1 MEDTTTSDPGGVA
14 AARAPSRVPWP
25 SLLVLGAATFV
36 MVTTE
41 MVPIAVLPEMSEG
54 LGVSEAQTGLLV
66 SVWAAVV
73 VVGSLPLMGL
83 TQRFDRRAVIVWS
96 LVALAASV
104 AVTAL
109 APTYS
114 VAVAGRLVGALSVGL
129 LWATTNAYTADL
141 VADRDLARA
150 VAVVLG
156 GATLGIVIG
165 TPIASLVAQGAGW
178 RATFWGLA
186 VAALVAAV
194 LVRTVVRVPHADAAG
209 PAPSSTD
216 AAPASTP
223 DDAPAAL
230 EGAPRSI
237 RPMLA
242 LVALIALLLVGHY
255 GTYTYITRLVEAPA
269 TEVPGGVGAML
280 LVFGL
285 ASAAG
290 VVVAGRFGERTDRA
304 IVVSAIATGA
314 GVAGLSLVAVHPVV
328 GLGVLVLWGVASGA
342 LPPLAQTMV
351 LRLAGRERR
360 ALAGALIPVV
370 FNLGI
375 AIGAALAS
383 LVVGGGGLAFLPA
396 LGAAVIA
403 VATLGLAVAVRRSR
417 TATGESPRQS
427 AGNRGDTA
435 APHRSVSVVASRMTK

>member
-1 MEDTTTSDPGGVA
+1 MNETTTSNRVVE
-14 AARAPSRVPWP
+14 AARPTSRMPWP

-36 MVTTE
+36 MVTAE
-41 MVPIAVLPEMSEG
+41 MVPTAVLPEMSEG
-54 LGVSEAQTGLLV
+54 LGVSEAQTGMLV

-73 VVGSLPLMGL
+73 VVGSFPLVRL

-104 AVTAL
+104 AVTAM
-109 APTYS
+109 APVYS
-114 VAVAGRLVGALSVGL
+114 IAVAGRLVGALSVGL
-129 LWATTNAYTADL
+129 LWATTNAFTADL

-156 GATLGIVIG
+156 GATLGMVIG
-165 TPIASLVAQGAGW
+165 TPITSLVAQGAGW
-178 RATFWGLA
+178 RAAFWGLA

-194 LVRTVVRVPHADAAG
+194 LVRTIVRVPTCG
-209 PAPSSTD
+209 CRRGRPARRRMPRPHRPRMTRPL
-216 AAPASTP
+216 ARGGASR
-223 DDAPAAL
+223 
-230 EGAPRSI
+230 GI
-237 RPMLA
+237 RPMVA

-269 TEVPGGVGAML
+269 GAVPGGVGTML

-290 VVVAGRFGERTDRA
+290 VVVAGRFGERTARA

-314 GVAGLSLVAVHPVV
+314 GVAALGLVAVHPIV

-342 LPPLAQTMV
+342 LPPLAQTMI
-351 LRLAGRERR
+351 LRLAGPERR

-383 LVVGGGGLAFLPA
+383 RRRRRWRARVVAP

-403 VATLGLAVAVRRSR
+403 AAAVGLVVAVRRSGSGEAE
-417 TATGESPRQS
+417 ATS
-427 AGNRGDTA
+427 AVGRN
-435 APHRSVSVVASRMTK
+435 SR

>member
-1 MEDTTTSDPGGVA
+1 MDDTSTSNPVRVTA
-14 AARAPSRVPWP
+14 TRPTSRLPWP

-36 MVTTE
+36 MVTAE
-41 MVPIAVLPEMSEG
+41 MVPTAVLPEMSAG

-73 VVGSLPLMGL
+73 VVGSLPLVRL
-83 TQRFDRRAVIVWS
+83 THHLDRRAVIVWS

-109 APTYS
+109 APAYPI
-114 VAVAGRLVGALSVGL
+114 AVAGRLVGALSVGL

-141 VADRDLARA
+141 VSDRDLARA

-156 GATLGIVIG
+156 GATLGTVIG
-165 TPIASLVAQGAGW
+165 TPIASLVAQGTGW
-178 RATFWGLA
+178 RAAFWGLA

-194 LVRTVVRVPHADAAG
+194 LVRTVVVRPPHPDAAVAAG
-209 PAPSSTD
+209 TSTDAAAAAGSSTD
-216 AAPASTP
+216 AAAS
-223 DDAPAAL
+223 APAAPVAAAR
-230 EGAPRSI
+230 GIP
-237 RPMLA
+237 PMVA
-242 LVALIALLLVGHY
+242 IVALIALLLVGHY

-269 TEVPGGVGAML
+269 GQVPGGVGTML

-290 VVVAGRFGERTDRA
+290 VAVAGRFGERIDRA
-304 IVVSAIATGA
+304 LVVSAIATGA
-314 GVAGLSLVAVHPVV
+314 GVAGLGVVAVHPVV
-328 GLGVLVLWGVASGA
+328 GIGVLVLWGVASGA
-342 LPPLAQTMV
+342 LPPLAQTMI
-351 LRLAGRERR
+351 LRLAGPERR

-383 LVVGGGGLAFLPA
+383 VVVGGGALASLPA
-396 LGAAVIA
+396 LGAAVIVAAA
-403 VATLGLAVAVRRSR
+403 VGLVVSVRRTR
-417 TATGESPRQS
+417 
-427 AGNRGDTA
+427 
-435 APHRSVSVVASRMTK
+435 

>member
-1 MEDTTTSDPGGVA
+1 MNETTTSNRMVE
-14 AARAPSRVPWP
+14 AARPASRMPWP
-25 SLLVLGAATFV
+25 SLLVLGGATFV
-36 MVTTE
+36 MVTAE
-41 MVPIAVLPEMSEG
+41 MVPTAVLPEMSAG

-73 VVGSLPLMGL
+73 VIGSFPLVRL
-83 TQRFDRRAVIVWS
+83 TRHLDRRAVIVWS
-96 LVALAASV
+96 LVALAVSV

-109 APTYS
+109 APAYP

-129 LWATTNAYTADL
+129 LWATTNAYSADL

-156 GATLGIVIG
+156 GATLGTVIG

-178 RATFWGLA
+178 RAAFWGLA
-186 VAALVAAV
+186 VAALIAAV
-194 LVRTVVRVPHADAAG
+194 LVRTVVVRPPHPDAGAV
-209 PAPSSTD
+209 AASSTD
-216 AAPASTP
+216 AALPCLP
-223 DDAPAAL
+223 DAAPAAQA
-230 EGAPRSI
+230 GAPRSI

-242 LVALIALLLVGHY
+242 IVGLIALLLVGHY
-255 GTYTYITRLVEAPA
+255 GTYTYITRLVEAPSSQ
-269 TEVPGGVGAML
+269 VPGGIGAML

-290 VVVAGRFGERTDRA
+290 VVLAGRFGERTERA
-304 IVVSAIATGA
+304 LVVSAVFTAV
-314 GVAGLSLVAVHPVV
+314 GVAGLGMVAVHPIV
-328 GLGVLVLWGVASGA
+328 GIGVLVLWGMASGA
-342 LPPLAQTMV
+342 LPPLAQTMI
-351 LRLAGRERR
+351 LREAGPERR

-383 LVVGGGGLAFLPA
+383 VVVGGGALAALPA

-403 VATLGLAVAVRRSR
+403 AAALGLVVTVRRSSR
-417 TATGESPRQS
+417 V
-427 AGNRGDTA
+427 A
-435 APHRSVSVVASRMTK
+435 APDA

>member
-1 MEDTTTSDPGGVA
+1 MDDTSTSNPVRASASSPTT
-14 AARAPSRVPWP
+14 RLPWP

-36 MVTTE
+36 MVTAE
-41 MVPIAVLPEMSEG
+41 MVPTAVLPEMSAG

-73 VVGSLPLMGL
+73 VVGSLPLVRL
-83 TQRFDRRAVIVWS
+83 TQHLDRRAVIVWS
-96 LVALAASV
+96 LVALSASV

-109 APTYS
+109 APAYPI
-114 VAVAGRLVGALSVGL
+114 AVAGRLVGALSVGL

-156 GATLGIVIG
+156 GATLGTVIG
-165 TPIASLVAQGAGW
+165 TPIASLVAQGTGW
-178 RATFWGLA
+178 RAAFWGLA

-194 LVRTVVRVPHADAAG
+194 LVRTVVVRPPHPDAAAAAG
-209 PAPSSTD
+209 TSTD
-216 AAPASTP
+216 AAAA
-223 DDAPAAL
+223 APAAPA
-230 EGAPRSI
+230 GTPRGI
-237 RPMLA
+237 RPM
-242 LVALIALLLVGHY
+242 VAIVGLIALLLVGHY

-269 TEVPGGVGAML
+269 SQVPGGVGTML

-290 VVVAGRFGERTDRA
+290 VAVAGRFGERTERA
-304 IVVSAIATGA
+304 LVVSAIATGA
-314 GVAGLSLVAVHPVV
+314 GVAGLGVVAVHPVL
-328 GLGVLVLWGVASGA
+328 GIGVLVLWGVASGA
-342 LPPLAQTMV
+342 LPPLAQTMI
-351 LRLAGRERR
+351 LRLAGPERR

-383 LVVGGGGLAFLPA
+383 VVVGGGALASLPA

-403 VATLGLAVAVRRSR
+403 AAALGLIVTVRRTR
-417 TATGESPRQS
+417 
-427 AGNRGDTA
+427 
-435 APHRSVSVVASRMTK
+435 

>member
-1 MEDTTTSDPGGVA
+1 MDDTTTANPVVVTTTRLSP
-14 AARAPSRVPWP
+14 RMPWP

-36 MVTTE
+36 MVTAE
-41 MVPIAVLPEMSEG
+41 MVPTAVLPEMSAG

-73 VVGSLPLMGL
+73 VVGSLPLVRL
-83 TQRFDRRAVIVWS
+83 TRRFDRRAVIVWS

-104 AVTAL
+104 ALTAL
-109 APTYS
+109 APAYPL
-114 VAVAGRLVGALSVGL
+114 AVAGRLVGALSVGL
-129 LWATTNAYTADL
+129 LWATTNAFTADL

-156 GATLGIVIG
+156 GATLGTVLG
-165 TPIASLVAQGAGW
+165 TPIASLVAQATSW
-178 RATFWGLA
+178 RAAFWGLA

-194 LVRTVVRVPHADAAG
+194 LVRTVVRAPVPDAAAS
-209 PAPSSTD
+209 PTSTTDAPDASSTVRR
-216 AAPASTP
+216 
-223 DDAPAAL
+223 
-230 EGAPRSI
+230 GARSI
-237 RPMLA
+237 RPMA
-242 LVALIALLLVGHY
+242 TIVGLIALLLVGHY

-269 TEVPGGVGAML
+269 DGVPGGVGAML

-290 VVVAGRFGERTDRA
+290 VVVAGRFGQRTERA
-304 IVVSAIATGA
+304 LVVSAVATGA
-314 GVAGLSLVAVHPVV
+314 GVAALGVVAVHPIV
-328 GLGVLVLWGVASGA
+328 GIGVLVLWGVASGA
-342 LPPLAQTMV
+342 LPPLAQTMI
-351 LRLAGRERR
+351 LREAGPERR

-383 LVVGGGGLAFLPA
+383 VVVGGGALAALPA

-403 VATLGLAVAVRRSR
+403 AASLGLAVTVRRSSR
-417 TATGESPRQS
+417 AAVDVTGNGTPGATPERAEIGTP
-427 AGNRGDTA
+427 GTTPGRG
-435 APHRSVSVVASRMTK
+435 

>member
-1 MEDTTTSDPGGVA
+1 MNETTTSNRVVE
-14 AARAPSRVPWP
+14 AARPTSRMPWP

-36 MVTTE
+36 MVTAE
-41 MVPIAVLPEMSEG
+41 MVPTAVLPEMSEG
-54 LGVSEAQTGLLV
+54 LGVSEAQTGMLV

-73 VVGSLPLMGL
+73 VIGSLPLMRL

-104 AVTAL
+104 AVTAV
-109 APTYS
+109 APVYPI
-114 VAVAGRLVGALSVGL
+114 AVAGRLVGALSVGL
-129 LWATTNAYTADL
+129 LWATTNAFTADL

-156 GATLGIVIG
+156 GATLGMVIG
-165 TPIASLVAQGAGW
+165 TPITSLVAQGAGW
-178 RATFWGLA
+178 RAAFWGLA

-194 LVRTVVRVPHADAAG
+194 LVRTIVRVPRADAAAAARSATDD
-209 PAPSSTD
+209 PAASS
-216 AAPASTP
+216 P
-223 DDAPAAL
+223 DDATAARG
-230 EGAPRSI
+230 GAPRSI
-237 RPMLA
+237 RPMVA
-242 LVALIALLLVGHY
+242 IVALIALLLVGHY
-255 GTYTYITRLVEAPA
+255 GTYTFITRLVEAPA
-269 TEVPGGVGAML
+269 SQVPGGVGTML

-290 VVVAGRFGERTDRA
+290 VVVAGRFGARTARA

-314 GVAGLSLVAVHPVV
+314 GVAALGLVAVHPVV

-342 LPPLAQTMV
+342 LPPLAQTMI
-351 LRLAGRERR
+351 LRMAGPERR

-383 LVVGGGGLAFLPA
+383 VVVGGGALASLPA

-403 VATLGLAVAVRRSR
+403 AAAVGLVIVGRRNPS
-417 TATGESPRQS
+417 GE
-427 AGNRGDTA
+427 AE
-435 APHRSVSVVASRMTK
+435 VASTVGRNSR

>member
-1 MEDTTTSDPGGVA
+1 MNDTSPAVSVGVT
-14 AARAPSRVPWP
+14 AARPTSRLPWP

-36 MVTTE
+36 MVTAE
-41 MVPIAVLPEMSEG
+41 MVPTAVLPEMSEG
-54 LGVSEAQTGLLV
+54 LGVTEAQTGMLV

-73 VVGSLPLMGL
+73 VVGSFPLVRL

-104 AVTAL
+104 AVTAM
-109 APTYS
+109 APVYS

-129 LWATTNAYTADL
+129 LWATTNAHTADL

-156 GATLGIVIG
+156 GATLGTVIG
-165 TPIASLVAQGAGW
+165 TPVASLVAQGTGW

-194 LVRTVVRVPHADAAG
+194 LVRAIVRSPNADAAV
-209 PAPSSTD
+209 PAGSSTD
-216 AAPASTP
+216 ASPTPSP
-223 DDAPAAL
+223 DDARAA
-230 EGAPRSI
+230 GGDAPRGI
-237 RPMLA
+237 RPMIS

-255 GTYTYITRLVEAPA
+255 GTYTFITRLVEAPA
-269 TEVPGGVGAML
+269 TQVPGGVGTML

-304 IVVSAIATGA
+304 IVVSAIATGT
-314 GVAGLSLVAVHPVV
+314 GVAALGFVAVHPVV
-328 GLGVLVLWGVASGA
+328 GVAVLVLWGVASGA
-342 LPPLAQTMV
+342 LPPLAQTMI
-351 LRLAGRERR
+351 LRLAGPQHR

-383 LVVGGGGLAFLPA
+383 VVVGAGALSSLPA

-403 VATLGLAVAVRRSR
+403 AAVIGLVVTVRRTR
-417 TATGESPRQS
+417 RM
-427 AGNRGDTA
+427 A
-435 APHRSVSVVASRMTK
+435 ASST

>member
-1 MEDTTTSDPGGVA
+1 M
-14 AARAPSRVPWP
+14 PWP

-36 MVTTE
+36 MVTAE
-41 MVPIAVLPEMSEG
+41 MVPTAVLPEMSAG

-73 VVGSLPLMGL
+73 VVGSFPLVRL
-83 TQRFDRRAVIVWS
+83 TQHFDRRAVIVWS
-96 LVALAASV
+96 LVALAVSV

-109 APTYS
+109 APAYPI
-114 VAVAGRLVGALSVGL
+114 AVAGRLVGALSVGL

-156 GATLGIVIG
+156 GATLGMVIG

-178 RATFWGLA
+178 RAAFWGLA

-194 LVRTVVRVPHADAAG
+194 LVRTIVARPPIRMPRGRCRPGVDGCLTRIDPRMTRLAA
-209 PAPSSTD
+209 ATR
-216 AAPASTP
+216 A
-223 DDAPAAL
+223 
-230 EGAPRSI
+230 GAPRGI
-237 RPMLA
+237 RPMVA

-269 TEVPGGVGAML
+269 SQVPGGIGTML

-290 VVVAGRFGERTDRA
+290 VALAGRFGERTDRA
-304 IVVSAIATGA
+304 IVVSAIATGV
-314 GVAGLSLVAVHPVV
+314 GVAGLGVVAVHPVV
-328 GLGVLVLWGVASGA
+328 GIVMLVLWGVASGA
-342 LPPLAQTMV
+342 LPPLAQTMI
-351 LRLAGRERR
+351 LRLAGRRRR

-383 LVVGGGGLAFLPA
+383 VVVGAGALASLPV

-403 VATLGLAVAVRRSR
+403 VAAVGLVVTVRRSR
-417 TATGESPRQS
+417 R
-427 AGNRGDTA
+427 
-435 APHRSVSVVASRMTK
+435 VASDGAGSVRRA

>member
-1 MEDTTTSDPGGVA
+1 MDDTTTTSNPIVDATVRPT
-14 AARAPSRVPWP
+14 SRLPWP
-25 SLLVLGAATFV
+25 SLLVLGGATFV
-36 MVTTE
+36 MVTAE
-41 MVPIAVLPEMSEG
+41 MVPTAVLPEMSAG

-73 VVGSLPLMGL
+73 VIGSFPLVRL
-83 TQRFDRRAVIVWS
+83 TRHLDRRAVIVWS
-96 LVALAASV
+96 LVALALSV

-109 APTYS
+109 APAYP
-114 VAVAGRLVGALSVGL
+114 VAVVGRLLGALSVGL
-129 LWATTNAYTADL
+129 LWATTNAYSADL

-156 GATLGIVIG
+156 GATLGTVIG

-178 RATFWGLA
+178 RAAFWGLA

-194 LVRTVVRVPHADAAG
+194 LVRTVVVRPPHPDAAVPDAAARVGASTDAPDATDAADAAG
-209 PAPSSTD
+209 ASPATGGG
-216 AAPASTP
+216 AARGILPT
-223 DDAPAAL
+223 
-230 EGAPRSI
+230 
-237 RPMLA
+237 
-242 LVALIALLLVGHY
+242 VAVVGHIALLLVGHY

-269 TEVPGGVGAML
+269 SQVPGGIGALL

-290 VVVAGRFGERTDRA
+290 VALAGRFGERTDRA
-304 IVVSAIATGA
+304 LVASAIGTGF
-314 GVAGLSLVAVHPVV
+314 GVAGLSVVAVHPVV
-328 GLGVLVLWGVASGA
+328 GIGMLVLWGVASGA
-342 LPPLAQTMV
+342 LPPLAQTMI
-351 LRLAGRERR
+351 LRLAGQRRR

-383 LVVGGGGLAFLPA
+383 VVVGGGALAALPV

-403 VATLGLAVAVRRSR
+403 VAAVGLVVVMRRSR
-417 TATGESPRQS
+417 R
-427 AGNRGDTA
+427 
-435 APHRSVSVVASRMTK
+435 VVE